1 MVLQHRSSSG
11 PSIGNLRCCPR
22 PPVRPQSND
31 IILLF
36 AAVILN
42 LEAWFIGRYP
52 YWSLHY
58 WGEPYVPPDTLTIIL
73 THVLATGFIVFSRF
87 VEIEQSRTRRGPL
100 NNLTWAWFCIP
111 LCFSSQSLF
120 LSFSIV
126 AFLVL
131 LPVAILRYV
140 EVERHRSEH
149 GPVAGWIWTLMWSI
163 PLGVIPVFGLFRITI
178 YPISIPIVAWLCF
191 LMISWVMAIQRHQ
204 GIESNIVLRT
214 YIRSFAHA
222 LLAAFLA
229 VPALF
234 ILGMI
239 VLFLPIW

>member
-1 MVLQHRSSSG
+1 MVLHS
-11 PSIGNLRCCPR
+11 
-22 PPVRPQSND
+22 
-31 IILLF
+31 
-36 AAVILN
+36 
-42 LEAWFIGRYP
+42 
-52 YWSLHY
+52 
-58 WGEPYVPPDTLTIIL
+58 T
-73 THVLATGFIVFSRF
+73 VL
-87 VEIEQSRTRRGPL
+87 
-100 NNLTWAWFCIP
+100 
-111 LCFSSQSLF
+111 SSQSLF

>member
-1 MVLQHRSSSG
+1 MTLMTRLTARSDGVPSGCATIGHVGLRGSWNRRMVLQHRSSLG

-87 VEIEQSRTRRGPL
+87 VEIEQSRTKARPTQQPHMGMDL
-100 NNLTWAWFCIP
+100 HSTV
-111 LCFSSQSLF
+111 LF
-120 LSFSIV
+120 EPEFVPFIQHCCVS
-126 AFLVL
+126 
-131 LPVAILRYV
+131 
-140 EVERHRSEH
+140 
-149 GPVAGWIWTLMWSI
+149 GPVAGGDPSI
-163 PLGVIPVFGLFRITI
+163 CGG
-178 YPISIPIVAWLCF
+178 
-191 LMISWVMAIQRHQ
+191 
-204 GIESNIVLRT
+204 
-214 YIRSFAHA
+214 
-222 LLAAFLA
+222 
-229 VPALF
+229 
-234 ILGMI
+234 
-239 VLFLPIW
+239 